1 MWCIVSGESLLTQS
15 PLQTVLP
22 KSDQADLLSLVQA
35 QQTRLQSQQA
45 EIKHVSILLLSSLL
59 TFIFQCENEL
69 RYWDGAAGP
78 APARPNQ
85 LEALMVEVKMLEEAA
100 IKNEEE
106 IQGHEEVERGGGG
119 VRGELDQ
126 LKHRLGKRVE

>member
-1 MWCIVSGESLLTQS
+1 M
-15 PLQTVLP
+15 
-22 KSDQADLLSLVQA
+22 
-35 QQTRLQSQQA
+35 
-45 EIKHVSILLLSSLL
+45 SILLLSSLL

-78 APARPNQ
+78 PARPNQ

-119 VRGELDQ
+119 FRGELDQ